1 MEKLEVMYRL
11 SIFLSTLFI
20 SACSTTPTHLGQIQK
35 TKDGNEFS
43 IKDTNDGFLVS
54 GHYSEYQFIRNSRAG
69 FSGCMTIINIAA
81 RDYAKKKNKEVLY
94 PHWNEIEI
102 IDHGRDILSAIMN
115 VNCRHHYLFTSTK
128 NNVVNELES
137 LKKLYDSG
145 AINDK
150 EYEAAKKKLL
160 GL

>member
-1 MEKLEVMYRL
+1 MYRF
-11 SIFLSTLFI
+11 SIIVSILFI
-20 SACSTTPTHLGQIQK
+20 SACSTTTKHIGQIQK
-35 TKDGNEFS
+35 TNDGNEFS
-43 IKDTNDGFLVS
+43 IKDTNDGFLVA
-54 GHYSEYQFIRNSRAG
+54 GHYSEHQFIRDSRAG
-69 FSGCMTIINIAA
+69 FSGCMTVINIAA

-102 IDHGRDILSAIMN
+102 IDHGRDLVSAVMN
-115 VNCRHHYLFTSTK
+115 VNCQHHYLFTSTN

-145 AINDK
+145 AINNE

-160 GL
+160 DL